1 LYGYQSHFYEASM
14 KKIFSLSALSMAIG
28 VACGAFGAHGLRDV
42 VPPSELLIWEK
53 AVFYQL
59 IHAIS
64 SMMVLN
70 ANKLVPEHVAR
81 RVALLFLG
89 GTFVFSGS
97 LYLLVLTNIRWLGAI
112 TPIGGASFIV
122 AWVILALG
130 TSKGTNH

>member
-1 LYGYQSHFYEASM
+1 
-14 KKIFSLSALSMAIG
+14 
-28 VACGAFGAHGLRDV
+28 
-42 VPPSELLIWEK
+42 
-53 AVFYQL
+53 
-59 IHAIS
+59 
-64 SMMVLN
+64 MMVLN
-70 ANKLVPEHVAR
+70 ANKLVPEQVAR